1 MIRVAQCWDDGR
13 ATDIRLIE
21 ILRKYNAKA
30 TFNLVPG
37 GMEENT
43 IAPCW
48 LPQRHEGPSHLGFR
62 GGKVGKNELLK
73 VYRGFCVASHCWQHE
88 KAGSLP
94 LADFVKRAVDARKYL
109 EGVFQKDCP
118 GFAWPYGV
126 APDAEAKAL
135 SDAGFAYGRTVK
147 SVDNVNAFTNP
158 LQLHPNCHFMAFDFW
173 KRFDAAKAAGND
185 FYFWGHSYEM
195 LDCDGLWKQFEDRL
209 AMLCADPDVVWV
221 DVIDLV
227 RS

>member
-62 GGKVGKNELLK
+62 GGKVGKTELLK
-73 VYRGFCVASHCWQHE
+73 
-88 KAGSLP
+88 
-94 LADFVKRAVDARKYL
+94 
-109 EGVFQKDCP
+109 KD
-118 GFAWPYGV
+118 
-126 APDAEAKAL
+126 DL
-135 SDAGFAYGRTVK
+135 RI
-147 SVDNVNAFTNP
+147 
-158 LQLHPNCHFMAFDFW
+158 
-173 KRFDAAKAAGND
+173 
-185 FYFWGHSYEM
+185 
-195 LDCDGLWKQFEDRL
+195 RL
-209 AMLCADPDVVWV
+209 MKK
-221 DVIDLV
+221 
-227 RS
+227 